1 MLIVFLKIN
10 YYFNWNSSSSVIL
23 FVENKMKGVN
33 KMNTKEYVKIAEL
46 LNEFCIPKH
55 LLGYRMILNAIYILS
70 QESNISV
77 LELYE
82 RVAKMNNSNVSRT
95 ERAIRYAIE
104 EAYENCKMYNINTFK
119 RVSYA
124 NGKPSNHEFLKAL
137 CFEYELSQV

>member
-1 MLIVFLKIN
+1 
-10 YYFNWNSSSSVIL
+10 
-23 FVENKMKGVN
+23 
-33 KMNTKEYVKIAEL
+33 MNTKEYVKIAEL

-70 QESNISV
+70 QDPNISV
-77 LELYE
+77 IELYE
-82 RVAKMNNSNVSRT
+82 KVAEMNNSNVSRT

-119 RVSYA
+119 RVSFA

-137 CFEYELSQV
+137 CFEYELSQVCYPFNCLNLYKPLIKINKKGQRLKNLCPFV

>member
-1 MLIVFLKIN
+1 MEF
-10 YYFNWNSSSSVIL
+10 VIICHT
-23 FVENKMKGVN
+23 VCRKQNERGD

-70 QESNISV
+70 QNPNISV
-77 LELYE
+77 IGLYE
-82 RVAKMNNSNVSRT
+82 RVAEMNNSNVCRT

-104 EAYENCKMYNINTFK
+104 AAYENCKMYNINTFK
-119 RVSYA
+119 RVSFA

-137 CFEYELSQV
+137 CFEYELSQA

>member
-1 MLIVFLKIN
+1 MFLFSLNLYSICHTVCRKQN
-10 YYFNWNSSSSVIL
+10 
-23 FVENKMKGVN
+23 ERGE

-70 QESNISV
+70 QNPNISV
-77 LELYE
+77 IELYE
-82 RVAKMNNSNVSRT
+82 RVAEMNNSKVSRT

-104 EAYENCKMYNINTFK
+104 AAYENCKMYNINTFK
-119 RVSYA
+119 RVSFA

-137 CFEYELSQV
+137 CFEYELSQVR